1 MVNWLMV
8 TLVIKKDTCR
18 NLEGYAGIGF
28 VKTMSH

>member
-8 TLVIKKDTCR
+8 TLVIKKDTW